1 MKHIRKVVGPS
12 DFGSFLSSCP
22 EFVNPLAIS
31 RISHFIISH
40 TAVASWNVAGVLT
53 SANLN

>member
-1 MKHIRKVVGPS
+1 VVGPS
-12 DFGSFLSSCP
+12 DFGSLLLSCP

-53 SANLN
+53 SENLN